1 MEAQR
6 LSARAA
12 YRMTCTEL
20 EIPEWNAVQQR
31 DKLLGCSLT
40 GWQDMANALS
50 LSREQQIELLRELRH
65 VAKTAAKEYAKNL
78 ARENR
83 FW

>member
-1 MEAQR
+1 MGFVKDGKLDREELMEAQR

-31 DKLLGCSLT
+31 DKLL
-40 GWQDMANALS
+40 DVLS
-50 LSREQQIELLRELRH
+50 PVGR
-65 VAKTAAKEYAKNL
+65 T
-78 ARENR
+78 
-83 FW
+83 W